1 MKIFNCRRCQQP
13 TDRILR
19 RASDGTSPRLAGV
32 RAVSCMI
39 FHFSIPNTDSNIQ
52 EFGEEKNS
60 GLWNVVVEYI
70 AVFLSI
76 FLLESI
82 WIWTK
87 TNRCFRCQGA
97 WLWVTYSP
105 GKKYSVCLCPN
116 MHIHICWELPRLE
129 LENVGGWYL
138 RKTAQI
144 KRGGK
149 RTLAEHLQRAVTVS
163 HGNHLPWSS
172 HQVFRV
178 SRNLT
183 LHQAQRL
190 PDPSCCLRRHT
201 QLYLFFLGVVLC
213 IVEIFHCECPC
224 TATENWISYGTV
236 RIP

>member
-60 GLWNVVVEYI
+60 GLWNVVVKYI

-76 FLLESI
+76 FLLESV

-116 MHIHICWELPRLE
+116 MHIHICWEASKIGTWECGWLVFTKDSTNQERRK
-129 LENVGGWYL
+129 ENTCWASAEGSHCIS
-138 RKTAQI
+138 RKPSPLIFTPSLQ
-144 KRGGK
+144 GS
-149 RTLAEHLQRAVTVS
+149 AET
-163 HGNHLPWSS
+163 W
-172 HQVFRV
+172 
-178 SRNLT
+178 
-183 LHQAQRL
+183 
-190 PDPSCCLRRHT
+190 
-201 QLYLFFLGVVLC
+201 LC
-213 IVEIFHCECPC
+213 IRLRDSQPPAV
-224 TATENWISYGTV
+224 A
-236 RIP
+236 